1 MYDRRA
7 VCACKALSPPVSSLV
22 SALMPTSSKGD
33 GMVFISKIGAARQV
47 PGSRVWIEGNR
58 LVAAGF
64 TVGVR
69 YNLIEADGQL
79 VLTRAADGQRKV
91 SGKGDKPIID
101 VTGDLIRRVFA
112 GRLTVT
118 VEYTDR
124 IVIA

>member
-1 MYDRRA
+1 
-7 VCACKALSPPVSSLV
+7 
-22 SALMPTSSKGD
+22 
-33 GMVFISKIGAARQV
+33 MVFVSKIGAARRV
-47 PGSRVWIEGNR
+47 EGSRVWIEGNR

-69 YNLIEADGQL
+69 YNLTEADGQL
-79 VLTRAADGQRKV
+79 ILTLASDGQRKV

-112 GRLTVT
+112 NRPTVN

>member
-1 MYDRRA
+1 M
-7 VCACKALSPPVSSLV
+7 V
-22 SALMPTSSKGD
+22 PTVTEGVY
-33 GMVFISKIGAARQV
+33 MTFTSKIGAARQV
-47 PGSRVWIEGNR
+47 PGSRVWLEGTR

-69 YNLIEADGQL
+69 YNLTEADGQL
-79 VLTRAADGQRKV
+79 ILTLAADGGRKV

-101 VTGDLIRRVFA
+101 ITGDLIRRVFA

-124 IVIA
+124 IVLS

>member
-1 MYDRRA
+1 M
-7 VCACKALSPPVSSLV
+7 V
-22 SALMPTSSKGD
+22 PTVTEGVY
-33 GMVFISKIGAARQV
+33 MTFISKIGAARRM
-47 PGSRVWIEGNR
+47 PGSRVWIEGTR

-69 YNLIEADGQL
+69 YNLTEADGQL
-79 VLTRAADGQRKV
+79 ILTVAADGQRKV

-101 VTGDLIRRVFA
+101 ITGDLIRRVFA

-124 IVIA
+124 IVIS